1 MHTNSVKLKIPSKF
15 PFVTFP
21 VMGMLRVMKERYP
34 QKLNEMINKCLHEI
48 WHVGHHELDREALE
62 KILQPTFTAE
72 EISTLLN
79 TAFSKETRRLLAQEA
94 EALVDQGAFGFP
106 WIVATRE
113 SDRASVA
120 ACVERTNE
128 RFGVE
133 QVERIAAFLHEPYL
147 GPMASGVTPR
157 L

>member
-21 VMGMLRVMKERYP
+21 VMGMLRVMKEMYP
-34 QKLNEMINKCLHEI
+34 QKLDEMINKCLHEI

-72 EISTLLN
+72 EITSLLDA
-79 TAFSKETRRLLAQEA
+79 AFSKETRRLLAQEA

-120 ACVERTNE
+120 ACVKRTNE